1 MFVLYEEGSQFK
13 AALIKSDA
21 DSTLQVESESGK
33 RSKIKRASCVL
44 TFSAPEPARL
54 IEQAQ
59 GMAGAM
65 DAEFLWEVAPEDEFE
80 IQALASE
87 YYGHTPSAPETVAL
101 LFCVHEA
108 PIYFHRRGKGRYR
121 RAPQE
126 ILKAALAA
134 QEKKRLQAQQQ
145 QNWAQQL
152 VSGELPPEIAELALN
167 LVTRPDKNS
176 QPWKALSL
184 ACEQTGKA
192 PDRLLLDCGAW
203 PHALAL
209 HRARFLTTNFPKGTD
224 FPPVNADFTHEDLP
238 LADVTAYSV
247 DDISTTEID
256 DALSV
261 RSLED
266 DWLEVGIHVAVPAL
280 GVTRDS
286 ELDKLA
292 RDRMSTVYMPG
303 EKIPMQ
309 PDSVIDAYSLFAG
322 KAVPALSLYVQAN
335 RQTGEVRHYETRLER
350 VNLTHNLRHN
360 ELDAVITTQAVDD
373 PDSDLPYESWLRP
386 LWQLSKALSAVRDKR
401 RGKTQNNDRIDYS
414 FYVDGPADDPDSSV
428 RIEPRKRNAPLDL
441 LVAEYMILAN
451 ELWGKSINDHHLA
464 GIYRSQQTGRVRMS
478 THALPHEAIGVAQ
491 YAWCTSPLRR
501 YVDLVN
507 QRQLIALAQHGV
519 SAPLVAP
526 YKPRDADLF
535 ALINGFETQY
545 AVWSEFQQQ
554 MERYWCIRW
563 IRQQGLS
570 RFKGHVLRDDL
581 VRLASLPLVLNVSGM
596 PQLARGTP
604 VEIEIT
610 GWDDLTIQIYAQFLH
625 TESGPVVEDLVPDQ
639 IDDGIDGAIEGTV
652 EGESACEIPGDTV
665 GDAADELSPET
676 APEVDSV
683 DKMGSDAEKMY
694 GTNADENTDSKLD
707 RNPDSGQETH

>member
-21 DSTLQVESESGK
+21 DTTLQVESESGK

-44 TFSAPEPARL
+44 TFSTPEPAQL

-80 IQALASE
+80 IQTLAAE

-108 PIYFHRRGKGRYR
+108 PVYFHRRGKGRYR
-121 RAPQE
+121 RAPEE

-152 VSGELPPEIAELALN
+152 VNRELPPEIADIALS

-176 QPWKALSL
+176 QAWKALSL

-192 PDRLLLDCGAW
+192 PDRLLLESGAW

-209 HRARFLTTNFPKGTD
+209 HRARFLATNFPKGTGFAPVD
-224 FPPVNADFTHEDLP
+224 FDLSHEDLP

-286 ELDKLA
+286 ELDRVA
-292 RDRMSTVYMPG
+292 RERMSTVYMPG

-309 PDSVIDAYSLFAG
+309 PDSVIEAYSLFAG
-322 KAVPALSLYVQAN
+322 KPVPAVSLYVQAN
-335 RQTGEVRHYETRLER
+335 RQTGEVRSYETRLER
-350 VNLTHNLRHN
+350 VTLTHNLRHN
-360 ELDAVITTQAVDD
+360 ELDAVITTQAVED
-373 PDSDLPYESWLRP
+373 PHSDLPYDSWLRP
-386 LWQLSKALSAVRDKR
+386 LWQLSKALSAVRDQR
-401 RGKTQNNDRIDYS
+401 RGKKQNNDRIDYS
-414 FYVDGPADDPDSSV
+414 FYLDGPADDPDSPV

-451 ELWGKSINDHHLA
+451 ELWARSINDHNLA
-464 GIYRSQQTGRVRMS
+464 GVYRSQQTGRVRMS
-478 THALPHEAIGVAQ
+478 THALPHEAIGVTQ

-535 ALINGFETQY
+535 ALINGFESQY

-554 MERYWCIRW
+554 MERYWCIQW
-563 IRQQGLS
+563 IRQQGLT
-570 RFKGHVLRDDL
+570 RLKGHVIRDDL
-581 VRLASLPLVLNVSGM
+581 VRLANLPLVLNVPGL
-596 PQLARGTP
+596 PQLARGTL
-604 VEIEIT
+604 VEIEVT
-610 GWDDLTIQIYAQFLH
+610 GCDDLTLQIHAQFVRAD
-625 TESGPVVEDLVPDQ
+625 SGPVSDEPVIDEMEEEIVQQ
-639 IDDGIDGAIEGTV
+639 IAE
-652 EGESACEIPGDTV
+652 
-665 GDAADELSPET
+665 ET
-676 APEVDSV
+676 AEDTGPEDAFESTPATGEADSP
-683 DKMGSDAEKMY
+683 A
-694 GTNADENTDSKLD
+694 NAAA
-707 RNPDSGQETH
+707 SGQQVP